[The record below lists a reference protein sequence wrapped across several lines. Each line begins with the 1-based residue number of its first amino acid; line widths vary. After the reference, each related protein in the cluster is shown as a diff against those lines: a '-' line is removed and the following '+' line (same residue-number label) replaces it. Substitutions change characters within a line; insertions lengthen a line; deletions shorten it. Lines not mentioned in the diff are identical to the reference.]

1 MKIEK
6 LLTKYD
12 PPSVKKY
19 LKIVSSNYICDFVIT
34 TREIIFKK

>member
-1 MKIEK
+1 MKIEE

-12 PPSVKKY
+12 PPCVKKY
-19 LKIVSSNYICDFVIT
+19 LKIVSSNYIWDFVIT